1 MPHDFQPDAK
11 LKGRNK
17 YVGTWMESQCRL
29 IPLPFTP
36 QSLHQLLGWGEQTD
50 AAPYTHQEIAHWC
63 DRMHMQFLDTD
74 DAPAMDAAIRIAAD
88 VNCQWDL
95 FLANSYTLDQLR
107 QLDFTG
113 VRLPTE
119 WFLDWQRQLK
129 IIEPDAASN
138 SRPPSQLPTSP
149 DIQTSNSLRTPP
161 SGGRG

>member
-1 MPHDFQPDAK
+1 
-11 LKGRNK
+11 
-17 YVGTWMESQCRL
+17 
-29 IPLPFTP
+29 
-36 QSLHQLLGWGEQTD
+36 
-50 AAPYTHQEIAHWC
+50 
-63 DRMHMQFLDTD
+63 MHMQFLDTD